1 MWPTNAGGAIGEDNW
16 QKFQIGPPI
25 VSRLVTQL
33 SVLTERAQLTFQL
46 LQNGPGSYES
56 PLTSPFRPIQ
66 VPEPSVRS
74 PDSVLVLQEFPG
86 QVADHRSF

>member
-25 VSRLVTQL
+25 VR
-33 SVLTERAQLTFQL
+33 
-46 LQNGPGSYES
+46 SYES

-74 PDSVLVLQEFPG
+74 PDSVLGGLVKGGKFLG
-86 QVADHRSF
+86 